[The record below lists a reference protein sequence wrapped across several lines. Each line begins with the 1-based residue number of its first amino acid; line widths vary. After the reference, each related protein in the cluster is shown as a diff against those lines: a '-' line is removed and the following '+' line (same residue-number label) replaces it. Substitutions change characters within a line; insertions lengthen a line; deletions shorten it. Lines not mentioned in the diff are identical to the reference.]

1 MKIKSRVWHWLA
13 VACGSVGLLYGM
25 GLEGNTQI
33 GAPVSSAQFTTA
45 FILIL
50 LAALFMKL
58 GFIAQEREE
67 REAKR
72 RRYGKINRTHARNT
86 EYPALPEHSSRRDA

>member
-33 GAPVSSAQFTTA
+33 DAPVSSAQFTTA
-45 FILIL
+45 FILVL
-50 LAALFMKL
+50 LSLLFLKP

-72 RRYGKINRTHARNT
+72 RRYGKINRNHARNP
-86 EYPALPEHSSRRDA
+86 EYPEYPEHQERGA